1 MNVEIKGTG
10 AEASALTNWRL
21 ERYRVAAAAARTE
34 AECSGVRKEAVN
46 LLQGGVIDI
55 GEYAALFG
63 GQACH
68 LLTRSLDGRFQ
79 YAAGDGNADAL
90 ARRYSRAK
98 HGSTSDIEVLV
109 QAMVASFLIR
119 LDDPVTS
126 LHAAFEQAKARG
138 DYVVLFGTGLRNVPA
153 ASNVMCEMF
162 VEEVNVALVERA
174 YPTIA
179 NVRLP
184 RIAPPVDNYA
194 QLSLE
199 DRVQVSQVQ
208 DHVLP
213 DANFYRGNG
222 VHVLFADD
230 VIVTGATADKVY
242 ASAMAHGARSF
253 HAIYPVL
260 VDPVVALREPELE
273 ESLNTCSVGAGIDD
287 GLLDI
292 LADSDHVPV
301 LRTLRLA
308 FSQQHH
314 QGFPGLMR
322 RLGPDRVRRL
332 YRAALSAD
340 FIRHVKYAQSLAA
353 ARDFLDARP

>member
-1 MNVEIKGTG
+1 MNMAIRERDAGT
-10 AEASALTNWRL
+10 SALTTQRL
-21 ERYRVAAAAARTE
+21 ERFRASAASARTD
-34 AECSGVRKEAVN
+34 ADCRRVRNNAVD
-46 LLQGGVIDI
+46 LLQDGVIAI

-68 LLTRSLDGRFQ
+68 LLTRLPDGRFQ
-79 YAAGDGNADAL
+79 DAAGNGDADAL
-90 ARRYSRAK
+90 VRVYSRAK
-98 HGSTSDIEVLV
+98 HGSRPDIERLV
-109 QAMVASFLIR
+109 QAMVADLHTR
-119 LDDPVTS
+119 LDDPATS
-126 LHAAFEQAKARG
+126 LHATFEQAKAHG
-138 DYVVLFGTGLRNVPA
+138 DHVVLFGTGLRNVPA

-162 VEEVNVALVERA
+162 VEEANMALVARG

-184 RIAPPVDNYA
+184 RIAPPCDNYA

-199 DRVQVSQVQ
+199 ARVQVSLVQ

-260 VDPVVALREPELE
+260 MDPVVALREPEVE
-273 ESLNTCSVGAGIDD
+273 DALNTCAVGAGIDD
-287 GLLDI
+287 GLLDM
-292 LADSDHVPV
+292 LADPDHVLV
-301 LRTLRLA
+301 LRTLRLV

-314 QGFPGLMR
+314 RGFPDLMR
-322 RLGPDRVRRL
+322 RVGRDRVRRL
-332 YRAALSAD
+332 YRMALSAD
-340 FIRHVKYAQSLAA
+340 FNQHVKYAQSLAA
-353 ARDFLDARP
+353 ARDYLGAQS